1 MGRLTRYAAHGAKIA
16 VGKRSNLPSYIILF
30 VTSKCNSRCRHC
42 FFWKDLNAQKNELT
56 LEEIRKLSSDLGE
69 VSNLAVSGGEPTLRT
84 DLPEIC
90 ELFHKNNKTNNIHI
104 PTNGLS
110 PNLIKS
116 KIKEVLEKCD
126 CRITVAIS
134 LDGLKETHDNIR
146 GVKDN
151 FESVLETYKE
161 LLDLKKNHK
170 NLKLMVNTV
179 ISNKNYKE
187 VVKLINFV
195 KTNMPELD
203 GHGFDWIRGNPKDK
217 EFGIPSLDEIK
228 ELLPMLKKTEE
239 TYLNK
244 RKNLRDRLE
253 LGIRHYLS
261 DLKYE
266 IIKSNKQVIPCRAGD
281 IFAVVYPQGDV
292 ALCELLPMIGNLRE
306 QDIKTVWNS
315 EKAESQRQHIKDKKC
330 HCTHGC
336 FQPTN
341 VMLYPK
347 AYPKILKK
355 LITN

>member
-1 MGRLTRYAAHGAKIA
+1 MNLYREAVKFRDSLFYSKKMPGHSRFKGNKLAPAA
-16 VGKRSNLPSYIILF
+16 RIILNEKTLAKEESGKKRRKSPEHIVAMRF
-30 VTSKCNSRCRHC
+30 DYDCGGATFCN
-42 FFWKDLNAQKNELT
+42 WMLT
-56 LEEIRKLSSDLGE
+56 INREDVLK
-69 VSNLAVSGGEPTLRT
+69 T
-84 DLPEIC
+84 DVYRRLDVNPVDG
-90 ELFHKNNKTNNIHI
+90 T
-104 PTNGLS
+104 
-110 PNLIKS
+110 KS
-116 KIKEVLEKCD
+116 EKIKEVLEKCD

-146 GVKDN
+146 GVKGN

-161 LLDLKKNHK
+161 LLDLKNNHK
-170 NLKLMVNTV
+170 NLKLLVNTV